1 MLSNLYS
8 NAFSFQEKQAYNG
21 LLDAINNK
29 KASYEVIGLSAESA
43 KKVWTAIKLEKQTFY
58 YPALA
63 CHYESTGNGIK
74 YILEYIRIDSARAE
88 KKFSDIIKKI
98 EKSMP
103 SNSSEWDVC
112 KSVFDYI
119 AKNVTYDR
127 SIYQKYLTESNAGT
141 LRPKDFVEKY
151 GQAFSAYGVLT
162 TGVGVCEGISKL
174 FKLICKKLGIDCVC
188 LMATHKQTRG
198 PHMLN
203 AVTIDETPYLVDPTS
218 GLVSEGLPIVDYSLF
233 MVSREIINMYYEID
247 EVFDNCNDN
256 SLSYYEKN
264 HLVFHTRKALRE
276 YLCAYRAY
284 RNDYT
289 VRVQYISDK
298 EKINDDDLREM
309 CQEILS
315 YHHKDNESIPSTTEN
330 GFFTGTISK

>member
-8 NAFSFQEKQAYNG
+8 NALSFQEKQAYNG
-21 LLDAINNK
+21 LLAAINNK
-29 KASYEVIGLSAESA
+29 KASYEVIDLSAECA
-43 KKVWTAIKLEKQTFY
+43 VKVWTAIKLEKPTFY

-63 CHYESTGNGIK
+63 CNYASTGNGIK
-74 YILEYIRIDSARAE
+74 YALEYIRVDSARAND
-88 KKFSDIIKKI
+88 KISKIINNI
-98 EKSMP
+98 QESIS
-103 SNSSEWDVC
+103 SNASEWDIC
-112 KSVFDYI
+112 KAIFDYI

-127 SIYQKYLTESNAGT
+127 NIYRKYLTESNAGT
-141 LRPKDFVEKY
+141 LRPREFIEKY

-174 FKLICKKLGIDCVC
+174 FKLLCKELGIDCVC

-203 AVTIDETPYLVDPTS
+203 AVTVDGKQYLVDPTS
-218 GLVSEGLPIVDYSLF
+218 GLVSEGLPVVDYSFF
-233 MVSREIINMYYEID
+233 MVSKEMINMHYEID
-247 EVFDNCNDN
+247 EVFDNCDDN

-284 RNDYT
+284 RNDYV

-298 EKINDDDLREM
+298 EKINDDELREM

-315 YHHKDNESIPSTTEN
+315 YHHRDNESIPSTTEN